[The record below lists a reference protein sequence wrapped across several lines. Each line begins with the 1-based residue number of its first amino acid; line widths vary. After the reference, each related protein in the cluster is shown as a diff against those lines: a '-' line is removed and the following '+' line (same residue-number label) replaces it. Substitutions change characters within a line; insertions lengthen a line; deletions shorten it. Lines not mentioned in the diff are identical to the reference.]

1 MPRGTD
7 YSCIKNTIILSLF
20 GGGGGGGEKGG
31 EGGGGGGGYKV
42 RVEVGGGRDPQRP
55 VYWTWADA

>member
-20 GGGGGGGEKGG
+20 GGGGGGGNGTRGG
-31 EGGGGGGGYKV
+31 EGGGGGGVHNAPGIEPEQTPKEAV
-42 RVEVGGGRDPQRP
+42 FRD
-55 VYWTWADA
+55 